1 MLPTNRIALAA
12 GILGATAGFASGSA
26 GHFDVYIAFDGGVI
40 TTGGIDVDDLT
51 INPGQRVFEADL
63 GEFPAPPGFGD
74 EPGLFADSLPAGVS
88 VGFDIVDGLRKWN
101 GSDFGDLATETMILS
116 KGLTTV
122 AAPSTDL
129 GFAAGFAVATAD
141 GSGGFDDHPE
151 YELAPGASAGI
162 YLLSLTLWT
171 DAPGIDD
178 SAPIWFVFNNGLDE
192 EDHEAAA
199 EWVEANLVPGPTG
212 LALLCVSLPI
222 GARRRR
228 R

>member
-1 MLPTNRIALAA
+1 MNPTNRILLAIGLA
-12 GILGATAGFASGSA
+12 GVASPASLATG
-26 GHFDVYIAFDGGVI
+26 FDVLVSFQGGTI
-40 TTGGIDVDDLT
+40 TTGGFDDDTTESIESL
-51 INPGQRVFEADL
+51 RVFEADL
-63 GEFPAPPGFGD
+63 GEFPAPPGFAD
-74 EPGLFADSLPAGVS
+74 DPGFRAFTLPTGVS

-162 YLLSLTLWT
+162 YLLTLTLWT
-171 DAPGIDD
+171 DAPGVGD

-192 EDHEAAA
+192 ADHEAAA
-199 EWVEANLVPGPTG
+199 AWVEANLVPGPAG